1 MPDRKTMTKPENAI
15 KTDVPRSGCLKIS
28 AVGKNTR
35 TRDAIMFA
43 LFNGIEPDAIYLAT
57 TNGIAILSNSDG

>member
-1 MPDRKTMTKPENAI
+1 
-15 KTDVPRSGCLKIS
+15 
-28 AVGKNTR
+28 
-35 TRDAIMFA
+35 MFA